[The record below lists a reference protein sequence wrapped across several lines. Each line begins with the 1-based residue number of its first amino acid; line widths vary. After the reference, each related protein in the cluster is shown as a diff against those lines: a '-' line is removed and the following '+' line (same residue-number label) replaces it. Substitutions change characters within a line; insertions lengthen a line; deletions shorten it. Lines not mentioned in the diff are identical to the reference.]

1 MPQWSLGA
9 PIICPPTIGPH
20 DGRIA
25 DAGRDSAF
33 YELERSESAVLILE
47 SAVNPLGVSERCQC
61 RQSHGRGWDSMTE
74 LATDSKK
81 ASQSITPREVDAG
94 SEGAA
99 RNTLATALIVL
110 SVAVGLLLVWKT
122 SSSLLVI
129 FAGML
134 FASFLDACA
143 RALGSLMPVDRVWR
157 LALVVIILTILIGL
171 GIVWGAG
178 KIPDQARVLIRV
190 MDTQLDVLQ
199 QRLLSV
205 GVDLFGPDGDRDL
218 SRWFPDHNKLFG
230 HAQTAVGTTSSI
242 LANTL
247 VILFLGLL
255 FSFDPR
261 AYREGFL
268 LLVKPS
274 RRGRVRAVLDE
285 MGSVLRLWLV
295 GQLIRI
301 VLMAACVWFALY
313 LLGLPGAFLLGV
325 QAGASNFVP
334 YLGPILAAIPVGLV
348 AMPLGTSMLI
358 WAVGIYT
365 IIQSIE
371 GYVIGPLILRQA
383 VELPPAWTLV
393 AIVLFGSL
401 FGVMGIALAMPLLAV
416 GRIAVLRFYVE
427 DWLGDDLG

>member
-1 MPQWSLGA
+1 MA
-9 PIICPPTIGPH
+9 
-20 DGRIA
+20 
-25 DAGRDSAF
+25 
-33 YELERSESAVLILE
+33 
-47 SAVNPLGVSERCQC
+47 
-61 RQSHGRGWDSMTE
+61 E

-81 ASQSITPREVDAG
+81 ANQDIKSREIGAG

-99 RNTLATALIVL
+99 GNILATALIVL
-110 SVAVGLLLVWKT
+110 SVAVGLLLVWQT

-129 FAGML
+129 FAGIL

-143 RALGSLMPVDRVWR
+143 RALGSVIPVDRVWR
-157 LALVVIILTILIGL
+157 LTLVVLILTMLIVL
-171 GIVWGAG
+171 GIIWGAG
-178 KIPDQARVLIRV
+178 KIPDQARVVIRV

-199 QRLLSV
+199 RRLLSV

-230 HAQTAVGTTSSI
+230 HAQTAVGTTSGI

-274 RRGRVRAVLDE
+274 SRGRVRAVLDE

-301 VLMAACVWFALY
+301 VLMAACVWLALY

-325 QAGASNFVP
+325 QAGVSNFVP

-393 AIVLFGSL
+393 AIVLFGAL
-401 FGVMGIALAMPLLAV
+401 FGLMGIALAMPLLAI
-416 GRIAVLRFYVE
+416 GRVAVFRLYVE

>member
-1 MPQWSLGA
+1 MAELVTDPEKATQGIKSREIGA
-9 PIICPPTIGPH
+9 
-20 DGRIA
+20 R
-25 DAGRDSAF
+25 
-33 YELERSESAVLILE
+33 
-47 SAVNPLGVSERCQC
+47 
-61 RQSHGRGWDSMTE
+61 
-74 LATDSKK
+74 
-81 ASQSITPREVDAG
+81 

-99 RNTLATALIVL
+99 RNLLATALIVL
-110 SVAVGLLLVWKT
+110 SVAVGLLLVWQT

-129 FAGML
+129 FAGIL

-143 RALGSLMPVDRVWR
+143 RALGSVMPVGRAWR
-157 LALVVIILTILIGL
+157 LTLVVIILTMFIVF
-171 GIVWGAG
+171 GIIWGAG
-178 KIPDQARVLIRV
+178 KLPDQARILIRV

-205 GVDLFGPDGDRDL
+205 GVDLFGPDGGRDF
-218 SRWFPDHNKLFG
+218 SRWLPDLDRLFG
-230 HAQTAVGTTSSI
+230 HAQTAVGTTSGI

-247 VILFLGLL
+247 VILFLGLI

-274 RRGRVRAVLDE
+274 SRSRVRAVMDE

-301 VLMAACVWFALY
+301 VLMAACVWLALY
-313 LLGLPGAFLLGV
+313 LLGLPGAFLLGA
-325 QAGASNFVP
+325 QAGLSNFVP

-358 WAVGIYT
+358 WAIGIYT

-401 FGVMGIALAMPLLAV
+401 FGLMGIALAMPLLAI
-416 GRIAVLRFYVE
+416 GRIAVLRLYVE
-427 DWLGDDLG
+427 DWLGDTLN

>member
-1 MPQWSLGA
+1 
-9 PIICPPTIGPH
+9 
-20 DGRIA
+20 
-25 DAGRDSAF
+25 
-33 YELERSESAVLILE
+33 
-47 SAVNPLGVSERCQC
+47 
-61 RQSHGRGWDSMTE
+61 MTE
-74 LATDSKK
+74 LATDPKK
-81 ASQSITPREVDAG
+81 ASRSIKPGEVNAG

-110 SVAVGLLLVWKT
+110 SVAVGLLLVWQT

-129 FAGML
+129 FAGIL

-143 RALGSLMPVDRVWR
+143 RALGSVMPVGRVWR
-157 LALVVIILTILIGL
+157 LTLVVIILTMLIGL

-178 KIPDQARVLIRV
+178 KIPDQARLLIRV
-190 MDTQLDVLQ
+190 MDAQLDVLQ

-255 FSFDPR
+255 FAFDPR
-261 AYREGFL
+261 AYRDGFL

-274 RRGRVRAVLDE
+274 LRGRVRAVLDE

-301 VLMAACVWFALY
+301 VLMAACVWLALY

-401 FGVMGIALAMPLLAV
+401 FGLMGIALAMPLLAV
-416 GRIAVLRFYVE
+416 GRIAVLRLYVE

>member
-1 MPQWSLGA
+1 MS
-9 PIICPPTIGPH
+9 
-20 DGRIA
+20 
-25 DAGRDSAF
+25 
-33 YELERSESAVLILE
+33 
-47 SAVNPLGVSERCQC
+47 
-61 RQSHGRGWDSMTE
+61 E
-74 LATDSKK
+74 LATGTEK
-81 ASQSITPREVDAG
+81 ATQGIRPREIGAG
-94 SEGAA
+94 SEAAA
-99 RNTLATALIVL
+99 RHFLATALIVL
-110 SVAVGLLLVWKT
+110 SVAVGLLLVWRT

-129 FAGML
+129 FAGIL

-143 RALGSLMPVDRVWR
+143 RALGSVMPVGRVWR
-157 LALVVIILTILIGL
+157 LTLVVIILTILIVL
-171 GIVWGAG
+171 GIIWGAG

-190 MDTQLDVLQ
+190 MDAQLDVLQ
-199 QRLLSV
+199 QNLLSV
-205 GVDLFGPDGDRDL
+205 GVDLFGSDGGRDF
-218 SRWFPDHNKLFG
+218 SRWLPDLDRLFG
-230 HAQTAVGTTSSI
+230 HAQAAVGTTSGI

-247 VILFLGLL
+247 VVLFLGLI

-274 RRGRVRAVLDE
+274 SRGRVRAVLDE

-301 VLMAACVWFALY
+301 VLMAACVWLALY
-313 LLGLPGAFLLGV
+313 LLGLPGAFLLGA
-325 QAGASNFVP
+325 QAGLSNFVP

-358 WAVGIYT
+358 WAIGLYT

-401 FGVMGIALAMPLLAV
+401 FGLMGIALAMPLLAI
-416 GRIAVLRFYVE
+416 GRVAVLRLYVE
-427 DWLGDDLG
+427 DWLGDELR

>member
-1 MPQWSLGA
+1 M
-9 PIICPPTIGPH
+9 
-20 DGRIA
+20 A
-25 DAGRDSAF
+25 D
-33 YELERSESAVLILE
+33 
-47 SAVNPLGVSERCQC
+47 
-61 RQSHGRGWDSMTE
+61 
-74 LATDSKK
+74 LATDPK
-81 ASQSITPREVDAG
+81 APAQGIKPREIGVGAK
-94 SEGAA
+94 GAA
-99 RNTLATALIVL
+99 RNALATALIVL
-110 SVAVGLLLVWKT
+110 SVAVGLFLVWQT

-129 FAGML
+129 FAGIL

-143 RALGSLMPVDRVWR
+143 RSLGSVMPIGRVWR
-157 LALVVIILTILIGL
+157 LTLVVIVLTLLIVL

-178 KIPDQARVLIRV
+178 KLPEQARILIRV
-190 MDTQLDVLQ
+190 MDAQLDVLQ

-205 GVDLFGPDGDRDL
+205 GVELFGPDGGRDF
-218 SRWFPDHNKLFG
+218 SRWFPDHDKLFG
-230 HAQTAVGTTSSI
+230 HAQTAVGTTSGI

-268 LLVKPS
+268 LLVRPS
-274 RRGRVRAVLDE
+274 SRGRVRAVLDE

-301 VLMAACVWFALY
+301 VLMAACVWLALY
-313 LLGLPGAFLLGV
+313 LLGLPGAFLLGA
-325 QAGASNFVP
+325 QAGLSNFVP

-348 AMPLGTSMLI
+348 AMPLGTSMLV
-358 WAVGIYT
+358 WAIGIYT

-401 FGVMGIALAMPLLAV
+401 FGVMGIALAMPLLAI
-416 GRIAVLRFYVE
+416 GRIAVLRLYVE
-427 DWLGDDLG
+427 DWLGDDLS

>member
-1 MPQWSLGA
+1 M
-9 PIICPPTIGPH
+9 
-20 DGRIA
+20 D
-25 DAGRDSAF
+25 
-33 YELERSESAVLILE
+33 
-47 SAVNPLGVSERCQC
+47 
-61 RQSHGRGWDSMTE
+61 E
-74 LATDSKK
+74 LATDPKK
-81 ASQSITPREVDAG
+81 ASQNIKPREIDAG

-99 RNTLATALIVL
+99 RNILATAMIVL
-110 SVAVGLLLVWKT
+110 GVVVGLLLIWQT

-129 FAGML
+129 FAGIL

-143 RALGSLMPVDRVWR
+143 RALGSVIPTDRVWR
-157 LALVVIILTILIGL
+157 LTLVVLILTMLIVL

-178 KIPDQARVLIRV
+178 KIPDQARFLIRV
-190 MDTQLDVLQ
+190 MDAQLDVLQ

-205 GVDLFGPDGDRDL
+205 GVDLFGPDGGRDF
-218 SRWFPDHNKLFG
+218 SRWFPDHNQLFG
-230 HAQTAVGTTSSI
+230 HAQTAVGTTSGI

-274 RRGRVRAVLDE
+274 SRGRVRAVLDE

-301 VLMAACVWFALY
+301 VLMAACVWLALY
-313 LLGLPGAFLLGV
+313 LLGLPGAFLLSV
-325 QAGASNFVP
+325 QAGVSNFVP

-365 IIQSIE
+365 MIQSIE

-393 AIVLFGSL
+393 AIVLFGAL
-401 FGVMGIALAMPLLAV
+401 FGLMGIALAMPLLAI
-416 GRIAVLRFYVE
+416 GRVAVLRLYVE

>member
-1 MPQWSLGA
+1 MA
-9 PIICPPTIGPH
+9 
-20 DGRIA
+20 
-25 DAGRDSAF
+25 
-33 YELERSESAVLILE
+33 
-47 SAVNPLGVSERCQC
+47 
-61 RQSHGRGWDSMTE
+61 E
-74 LATDSKK
+74 LATDPKK
-81 ASQSITPREVDAG
+81 ASQSIEPREIGAG

-99 RNTLATALIVL
+99 RNILATTLIVL
-110 SVAVGLLLVWKT
+110 GVVVGLLLAWQT

-129 FAGML
+129 FAGIL

-143 RALGSLMPVDRVWR
+143 RALGSVMPVGRVWR
-157 LALVVIILTILIGL
+157 LTLVVIILTMLIVL

-190 MDTQLDVLQ
+190 MDAQLDVLQ
-199 QRLLSV
+199 QRLASV
-205 GVDLFGPDGDRDL
+205 GVDLFGPDGGRDF
-218 SRWFPDHNKLFG
+218 SRWLPDLDRLFG
-230 HAQTAVGTTSSI
+230 HAQTAVGTTSGI

-247 VILFLGLL
+247 VVLFLGLI

-268 LLVKPS
+268 TLVKPS
-274 RRGRVRAVLDE
+274 SRGRVRAVLDE

-301 VLMAACVWFALY
+301 VLMATCVWLALY
-313 LLGLPGAFLLGV
+313 LLGLPGAFLLGA
-325 QAGASNFVP
+325 QAGLSNFVP
-334 YLGPILAAIPVGLV
+334 YIGPILAAIPVGLV
-348 AMPLGTSMLI
+348 AMPLGASMLI
-358 WAVGIYT
+358 WAIGIYT

-401 FGVMGIALAMPLLAV
+401 FGLMGIALAMPLLAI
-416 GRIAVLRFYVE
+416 GRIAVLRLYVE
-427 DWLGDDLG
+427 DLLGDNLN